1 MAKISEPV
9 IKTVMAN
16 KPKWLTGLDQK
27 VRRQELD
34 LTVLARDHHA
44 ARSTAGAYPPQW
56 LQKRNVETPYPAHIC
71 GQASR
76 KVSPWVCGFGMS
88 EEANAVL

>member
-9 IKTVMAN
+9 IKIVMAN
-16 KPKWLTGLDQK
+16 KPKWLIGLDQK

-44 ARSTAGAYPPQW
+44 ARSTAGA
-56 LQKRNVETPYPAHIC
+56 
-71 GQASR
+71 
-76 KVSPWVCGFGMS
+76 
-88 EEANAVL
+88 